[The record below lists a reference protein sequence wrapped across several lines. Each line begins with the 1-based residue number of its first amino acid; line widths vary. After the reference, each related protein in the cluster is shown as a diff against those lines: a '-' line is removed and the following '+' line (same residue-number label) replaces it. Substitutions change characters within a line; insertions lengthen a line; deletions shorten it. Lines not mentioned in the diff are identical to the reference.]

1 MGERWPV
8 NKQTV
13 SNSQIIVGLEIGT
26 SKVCVAVGEVSENQ
40 VVNIIGLGQAKS
52 RGVRKGEIID
62 VALAEEDVRNAI
74 VEAEQ
79 VADVEIRSVFLG
91 VTGSHIRGFNN
102 TGVHPVVSADREIT
116 TSDIQD
122 VIKNA
127 KAINLPTDHSV
138 VHVIRQHFR
147 VDGQDGV
154 LNPEGMLGAKIE
166 VDVHVVSGRYNRL
179 QNPIRLVSGL
189 HLEVDNISSSALAS
203 SLAIL
208 SPEQKELGTLVIDL
222 GAGVTE
228 YAVYSAGVIK
238 HTGVLAVGGDHVSN
252 DLAYGLKVPL
262 ARAEQLKI
270 DHGSAVIDP
279 EAGDREIDLSDDS
292 LIPGRQVNLGH
303 MQKIMS
309 MRLAGDLRAD
319 RQGHWPGG
327 IDRVPPRGGGALR
340 RRCAHPAHH
349 PTGAGG
355 VQSPGRHWPGQH
367 RERHQERAGRAGVRH
382 TGRADQVWGLSVIG
396 QPAPCRIWPG
406 DPPAGR
412 RVFWPLNQQDEQ

>member
-1 MGERWPV
+1 M
-8 NKQTV
+8 
-13 SNSQIIVGLEIGT
+13 SDSQIIVGLEIGT

-116 TSDIQD
+116 TTDIQD
-122 VIKNA
+122 VIRNA

-189 HLEVDNISSSALAS
+189 HLEVENISSSALAS

-208 SPEQKELGTLVIDL
+208 SMEQKELGTLVIDL

-279 EAGDREIDLSDDS
+279 GAGDREIDLSDDS

-309 MRLAGDLRAD
+309 MRLQETFELIARDIGQAGLIEYLRA
-319 RQGHWPGG
+319 G
-327 IDRVPPRGGGALR
+327 VVLCGGGARIPHITRLAR
-340 RRCAHPAHH
+340 DVFNLPVAIGRASTVSGIKNALDEPEFA
-349 PTGAGG
+349 PPVGLIKFG
-355 VQSPGRHWPGQH
+355 VFQSLANPR
-367 RERHQERAGRAGVRH
+367 RAGF
-382 TGRADQVWGLSVIG
+382 GRAIRRQV
-396 QPAPCRIWPG
+396 A
-406 DPPAGR
+406 AFFGR
-412 RVFWPLNQQDEQ
+412 

>member
-1 MGERWPV
+1 MSG
-8 NKQTV
+8 
-13 SNSQIIVGLEIGT
+13 SQIIVGLEIGT
-26 SKVCVAVGEVSENQ
+26 SKVCVAVGEVSGGQ
-40 VVNIIGLGQAKS
+40 SVNIIGIGQAKS

-62 VALAEEDVRNAI
+62 IALVEEDVRNAI

-79 VADVEIRSVFLG
+79 VADVEIRSVYLG
-91 VTGSHIRGFNN
+91 VTGSHVRGFNN

-116 TSDIQD
+116 GDDIQD

-179 QNPIRLVSGL
+179 QNPIRLVNSL
-189 HLEVDNISSSALAS
+189 HLEVDDIASSALAS

-208 SPEQKELGTLVIDL
+208 GTEQKELGMLVIDL
-222 GAGVTE
+222 GAGATE

-238 HTGVLAVGGDHVSN
+238 HTGALAVGGDHVSN

-262 ARAEQLKI
+262 ARAEQIKI
-270 DHGSAVIDP
+270 DHGSALID
-279 EAGDREIDLSDDS
+279 EASRDRTIDLSDDS

-303 MQKIMS
+303 LQKIMS
-309 MRLAGDLRAD
+309 MRLQETFELIAKDIGQAGLIEYLRA
-319 RQGHWPGG
+319 G
-327 IDRVPPRGGGALR
+327 VVLCGGGARIPNITKLAR
-340 RRCAHPAHH
+340 DVFNLPVAIGRSSTVSGVKNALDEPEFAT
-349 PTGAGG
+349 PVGLIKFGAF
-355 VQSPGRHWPGQH
+355 QAQATPR
-367 RERHQERAGRAGVRH
+367 RAGF
-382 TGRADQVWGLSVIG
+382 GRVIRRQVAALF
-396 QPAPCRIWPG
+396 
-406 DPPAGR
+406 GR
-412 RVFWPLNQQDEQ
+412 

>member
-1 MGERWPV
+1 
-8 NKQTV
+8 V
-13 SNSQIIVGLEIGT
+13 SDTQIIVGLEIGT
-26 SKVCVAVGEVSENQ
+26 SKVCVAVGEVSGGQ
-40 VVNIIGLGQAKS
+40 SVNIIGLGQSKS
-52 RGVRKGEIID
+52 RGVRKGEIVD

-79 VADVEIRSVFLG
+79 AADVVIRSVFLG

-116 TSDIQD
+116 GDDIQD

-179 QNPIRLVSGL
+179 QNPIRLVNGL
-189 HLEVDNISSSALAS
+189 HLEVDDIASSSLAS

-208 SPEQKELGTLVIDL
+208 GTEQKELGTLVIDL

-228 YAVYSAGVIK
+228 YAVYSGGVIK

-252 DLAYGLKVPL
+252 DLAYGLKIPL
-262 ARAEQLKI
+262 SRAEKIKI
-270 DHGSAVIDP
+270 DHGSAMIDP
-279 EAGDREIDLSDDS
+279 DAGDREIDLSNDS

-309 MRLAGDLRAD
+309 MRLKETFELISKDIGQEGLIEYLRA
-319 RQGHWPGG
+319 GL
-327 IDRVPPRGGGALR
+327 VLCGGGARIPHITKLARDVFNLPVAIGRSSTVSGVKNALDEPEFATPVGLIKFGAFQSQATPR
-340 RRCAHPAHH
+340 RSGISRVIRRQVAALF
-349 PTGAGG
+349 
-355 VQSPGRHWPGQH
+355 GR
-367 RERHQERAGRAGVRH
+367 
-382 TGRADQVWGLSVIG
+382 
-396 QPAPCRIWPG
+396 
-406 DPPAGR
+406 
-412 RVFWPLNQQDEQ
+412 

>member
-1 MGERWPV
+1 MNG
-8 NKQTV
+8 
-13 SNSQIIVGLEIGT
+13 SQIIVGLEIGT
-26 SKVCVAVGEVSENQ
+26 SKVCVAVGEVSGGQ
-40 VVNIIGLGQAKS
+40 AVNIIGLGQAKS

-116 TSDIQD
+116 GDDIQD

-179 QNPIRLVSGL
+179 QNPIRLVNGL
-189 HLEVDNISSSALAS
+189 HLEVDDIASSALAT

-208 SPEQKELGTLVIDL
+208 GTEQKELGMLVIDL

-238 HTGVLAVGGDHVSN
+238 HTGALAVGGDHVSN
-252 DLAYGLKVPL
+252 DLAYGLKIPL

-270 DHGSAVIDP
+270 DYGSAVVDL
-279 EAGDREIDLSDDS
+279 EAKDREIDLSDDS

-309 MRLAGDLRAD
+309 MRLRETFDL
-319 RQGHWPGG
+319 
-327 IDRVPPRGGGALR
+327 
-340 RRCAHPAHH
+340 
-349 PTGAGG
+349 
-355 VQSPGRHWPGQH
+355 
-367 RERHQERAGRAGVRH
+367 
-382 TGRADQVWGLSVIG
+382 
-396 QPAPCRIWPG
+396 
-406 DPPAGR
+406 
-412 RVFWPLNQQDEQ
+412 

>member
-1 MGERWPV
+1 V
-8 NKQTV
+8 Y
-13 SNSQIIVGLEIGT
+13 NSQIIVGLEIGT
-26 SKVCVAVGEVSENQ
+26 SKVSVAVGEVSENK
-40 VVNIIGLGQAKS
+40 VVNIIGIGQAKS

-102 TGVHPVVSADREIT
+102 TGVHPVVSADREIST
-116 TSDIQD
+116 TDIQD

-127 KAINLPTDHSV
+127 RAINLPTDHSV
-138 VHVIRQHFR
+138 VHSIRQHFR

-154 LNPEGMLGAKIE
+154 QNPEGMLGAKIE

-189 HLEVDNISSSALAS
+189 HLEVENISSSALAS
-203 SLAIL
+203 SLAVL
-208 SPEQKELGTLVIDL
+208 GTEQKELGTLVIDL

-270 DHGSAVIDP
+270 DHGSALIDP
-279 EAGDREIDLSDDS
+279 EAGNREIDLSDDS

-309 MRLAGDLRAD
+309 MRLRETFELIARDIGQAGLIEYLRA
-319 RQGHWPGG
+319 G
-327 IDRVPPRGGGALR
+327 VVLCGGGAR
-340 RRCAHPAHH
+340 TSHI
-349 PTGAGG
+349 TGLARD
-355 VQSPGRHWPGQH
+355 VFNLPV
-367 RERHQERAGRAGVRH
+367 AIGRASTVSGIKNALDEPEFATSVGLIKFGVFQSQANPRRARF
-382 TGRADQVWGLSVIG
+382 GRAIRQQVAALF
-396 QPAPCRIWPG
+396 
-406 DPPAGR
+406 GR
-412 RVFWPLNQQDEQ
+412 

>member
-1 MGERWPV
+1 M
-8 NKQTV
+8 

-102 TGVHPVVSADREIT
+102 TGVHPVVSADREIST
-116 TSDIQD
+116 TDIQD

-189 HLEVDNISSSALAS
+189 HLEVENISSSALAS

-208 SPEQKELGTLVIDL
+208 SMEQKELGTLVIDL

-262 ARAEQLKI
+262 ARAEQLQI

-279 EAGDREIDLSDDS
+279 EVGDRARALSACPT
-292 LIPGRQVNLGH
+292 L
-303 MQKIMS
+303 
-309 MRLAGDLRAD
+309 
-319 RQGHWPGG
+319 W
-327 IDRVPPRGGGALR
+327 RG
-340 RRCAHPAHH
+340 
-349 PTGAGG
+349 
-355 VQSPGRHWPGQH
+355 S
-367 RERHQERAGRAGVRH
+367 
-382 TGRADQVWGLSVIG
+382 
-396 QPAPCRIWPG
+396 
-406 DPPAGR
+406 
-412 RVFWPLNQQDEQ
+412 

>member
-1 MGERWPV
+1 MSD
-8 NKQTV
+8 T
-13 SNSQIIVGLEIGT
+13 QIVVGLEIGT
-26 SKVCVAVGEVSENQ
+26 SKVCVAVGEVSGGQ
-40 VVNIIGLGQAKS
+40 SVNIIGLGQAKS

-79 VADVEIRSVFLG
+79 VADVEIRSLFLG

-116 TSDIQD
+116 GDDIQD

-179 QNPIRLVSGL
+179 QNPIRLVNGL
-189 HLEVDNISSSALAS
+189 HLEVDDIASSALAS

-208 SPEQKELGTLVIDL
+208 GTEQKELGTLVIDL

-228 YAVYSAGVIK
+228 YAVYSGGVIK

-270 DHGSAVIDP
+270 DHGSAMIDP
-279 EAGDREIDLSDDS
+279 DVGDREIDLSNDS

-309 MRLAGDLRAD
+309 MRLQETFELIAKDIGQAGLIEYLRA
-319 RQGHWPGG
+319 G
-327 IDRVPPRGGGALR
+327 VVLCGGGARIPHITKLARDVFKLPVAIGRSSTVSGVKNALDEPEFAAPVGLIKFGAFQSQATPR
-340 RRCAHPAHH
+340 R
-349 PTGAGG
+349 
-355 VQSPGRHWPGQH
+355 PGISRVIRRQVT
-367 RERHQERAGRAGVRH
+367 ALFGR
-382 TGRADQVWGLSVIG
+382 
-396 QPAPCRIWPG
+396 
-406 DPPAGR
+406 
-412 RVFWPLNQQDEQ
+412 